1 MRATAPVPCSI
12 TLPGFRSGRAFW
24 AWTAFCDRLD
34 AAQQLA
40 DRLASYRGKNP
51 LVLGIPRGAVPMAEC
66 IARELAGEFDVVLLR
81 KLRAPWQPELAIGSV
96 DESGWTY
103 LSDHA
108 AAYGGTP

>member
-1 MRATAPVPCSI
+1 
-12 TLPGFRSGRAFW
+12 
-24 AWTAFCDRLD
+24 
-34 AAQQLA
+34 
-40 DRLASYRGKNP
+40 
-51 LVLGIPRGAVPMAEC
+51 MAEC
-66 IARELAGEFDVVLLR
+66 IARELAGEFDVVLVR